1 MARRGGVLELAVLG
15 LLHEA
20 PMHGYEL
27 RKRLNARFGW
37 GRALSYGSLYP
48 CLKSLL
54 ARDCVRE
61 DTSAD
66 GADGSSTGT
75 AARRRARIVY
85 RLTPAG
91 EQLLTELLA
100 EGGPSAW
107 DDDNFGVR
115 LAFFARTDAAVRLRI
130 LEGRRRRLE
139 ERLDRTRAQ
148 LHRTQERLDTY
159 ALELQRHG
167 VESVEREVHWLSDL
181 IASERVGRG
190 PADRHTDV
198 LTPETSTP
206 EARTEEHHPQEHHPQ
221 EHRLEDHRPDRGE
234 GS

>member
-54 ARDCVRE
+54 ARDCVSE
-61 DTSAD
+61 DSSATD
-66 GADGSSTGT
+66 VGDRTSTGT

-159 ALELQRHG
+159 AVELQRHG

-181 IASERVGRG
+181 IASERVGRPAAKELPDRPE
-190 PADRHTDV
+190 PADRHADD
-198 LTPETSTP
+198 
-206 EARTEEHHPQEHHPQ
+206 HHPEDRHPEQ
-221 EHRLEDHRPDRGE
+221 RHTQDH
-234 GS
+234 

>member
-61 DTSAD
+61 DSSED
-66 GADGSSTGT
+66 GDDRT

-91 EQLLTELLA
+91 EQRLTELLA

-115 LAFFARTDAAVRLRI
+115 FAFFARTDAAVRLRI

-159 ALELQRHG
+159 AVELQRHG

-181 IASERVGRG
+181 IASERVGRPAAPDRPA
-190 PADRHTDV
+190 PADHMADHH
-198 LTPETSTP
+198 
-206 EARTEEHHPQEHHPQ
+206 AKGHRTEDHHPQE
-221 EHRLEDHRPDRGE
+221 HRPDRGE